1 MTAGPWLLRVVGRRV
16 SPQRLLGVMD
26 VFIILIAV
34 MTLQE
39 YTYAKT
45 YQIVCFEYVLF
56 NACPLYLNKAVLL

>member
-1 MTAGPWLLRVVGRRV
+1 MET
-16 SPQRLLGVMD
+16 LGVMD

-39 YTYAKT
+39 CTYAKT

-56 NACPLYLNKAVLL
+56 IACQLYLNKAVLL